1 MRVRRLRSNRS
12 SKRWAGAILM
22 GALVVGAFAL
32 TNSNTVPA
40 TQAGDGAGAIS
51 GYVVSSV
58 KYNLNASNP
67 SNIDSVTFNLDSTPV
82 AGSTLKMQL
91 AAAGSWYTCTNVA
104 AAITCATTS
113 PQATV
118 ATATTLRV
126 IVAQ

>member
-1 MRVRRLRSNRS
+1 MRAGNRS
-12 SKRWAGAILM
+12 PWLLRGLLLAAALGAT
-22 GALVVGAFAL
+22 GYAFTA
-32 TNSNTVPA
+32 TSTVPA
-40 TQAGDGAGAIS
+40 TNAGDGSGTIS

-67 SNIDSVTFNLDSTPV
+67 ANIDSLTFTLDSTPV
-82 AGSTLKMQL
+82 SGSTIKAQL

-104 AAITCATTS
+104 AAVTCNVTS

-118 ATATTLRV
+118 AAATTLRV